1 MGLFDKIKK
10 TFDRGGI
17 DIDIDA
23 PDVFRWKDGLL
34 PVAVQLTGDD
44 EDERLVT
51 SLALTLGE
59 DTLLG
64 DRDDDETPTE
74 RARRQRKAENSAVR
88 YAHTEP
94 VTLAPGQVVTLTI
107 EFPLSLDGAVGA
119 ASGDAET
126 PSWVATASGAM
137 NLLKEA
143 TRDEEWYRLE
153 VRPHVEGFSAAK
165 VASKRIRNLRLGE
178 SGDGR
183 MWTHRFGVGGD

>member
-10 TFDRGGI
+10 TFDRGGV

-44 EDERLVT
+44 EDERVVT
-51 SLALTLGE
+51 SLELSLGE

-74 RARRQRKAENSAVR
+74 LARRQRHAERSAVR
-88 YAHTEP
+88 YEHNEP
-94 VTLAPGQVVTLTI
+94 ITLRPGQEVTLTI
-107 EFPLSLDGAVGA
+107 AFPLSLEGAAGAV
-119 ASGDAET
+119 SGGEET
-126 PSWVATASGAM
+126 PGWVAAASGAM
-137 NLLKEA
+137 NLLKEV

-153 VRPHVEGFSAAK
+153 VRPRVEGFSAAK
-165 VASKRIRNLRLGE
+165 VASKRIRNLRTGE
-178 SGDGR
+178 AGDGR
-183 MWTHRFGVGGD
+183 IWTHRFGVDGD